1 MKILP
6 VDLIRKA
13 DAYTLK
19 HEPIADIDLME
30 RASAE
35 CFRWMVANFNSDR
48 TVKIFCGTGNNGG
61 DGLAIARMLFGEGY
75 NTEVYLAGDD
85 SMLSASCRI
94 NFERLGK
101 AGNGPDWQ
109 GCHVLNKN
117 NPLPEI
123 RSSDVVI
130 DAIFGSGL
138 TRPPEG
144 LQAEVIRHINGSQAP
159 VISIDIPS
167 GLFCDATIK
176 EVKDPA
182 VIRAAHTLTFSP
194 PKLALLFP
202 ENGPYVGEWHLLDIG
217 LKQEFIDSATV
228 INYYITPEICQAILH
243 RRNKFAH
250 KGSFGHALLFCGSLG
265 KMGAAVLATHACLR
279 SGAGLV
285 TVHVPKQGTS
295 ILQTTLPEAM
305 LSIDESG
312 EIFTSVP
319 DLAPYSAIAA
329 GPGIGQNEQTGR
341 ALKLLIQNSLL
352 PVVFDA
358 DAINILAENKT
369 WLGFLKPG
377 CIFTPHPKEFERL
390 AGKSS
395 NDFERNLL
403 QRNFSIK
410 YQACVVLKGAHTAV
424 TTPSGECFFNSTGN
438 PGMATGGSGDVL
450 TGIIAGIMAQGYSG
464 VEASIM
470 GVYLHGLS
478 GGIAAASSGYEALIA
493 GDIINNLGTAFQ
505 SLYGK
510 F

>member
-1 MKILP
+1 
-6 VDLIRKA
+6 
-13 DAYTLK
+13 
-19 HEPIADIDLME
+19 
-30 RASAE
+30 
-35 CFRWMVANFNSDR
+35 
-48 TVKIFCGTGNNGG
+48 
-61 DGLAIARMLFGEGY
+61 
-75 NTEVYLAGDD
+75 
-85 SMLSASCRI
+85 
-94 NFERLGK
+94 
-101 AGNGPDWQ
+101 
-109 GCHVLNKN
+109 
-117 NPLPEI
+117 
-123 RSSDVVI
+123 
-130 DAIFGSGL
+130 
-138 TRPPEG
+138 
-144 LQAEVIRHINGSQAP
+144 
-159 VISIDIPS
+159 
-167 GLFCDATIK
+167 
-176 EVKDPA
+176 
-182 VIRAAHTLTFSP
+182 
-194 PKLALLFP
+194 
-202 ENGPYVGEWHLLDIG
+202 
-217 LKQEFIDSATV
+217 
-228 INYYITPEICQAILH
+228 
-243 RRNKFAH
+243 
-250 KGSFGHALLFCGSLG
+250 
-265 KMGAAVLATHACLR
+265 MGAAVLATHACLR
-279 SGAGLV
+279 SGPGLV
-285 TVHVPKQGTS
+285 TVHVPKEGKS

-305 LSIDESG
+305 LSIDEHG

-319 DLAPYSAIAA
+319 DLTPYSAIAA
-329 GPGIGQNEQTGR
+329 GPGIGQHEQTGR

-450 TGIIAGIMAQGYSG
+450 TGIIAGILAQGYSG

-470 GVYLHGLS
+470 GVYLHGLA
-478 GGIAAASSGYEALIA
+478 GDIAAASSGYEALIA